1 VGCAVRRMG
10 VSAYGRIG
18 ESIGRGRTAARK
30 SLGGVATGPNRG
42 ICSLP
47 RRGDRTQPGVSTP
60 GPLFGKMCPESG
72 TRSDSFGRVDNSIP
86 SPSTFWRH
94 LQGASGWNT
103 NPGLKPRAESFRP
116 FGAESRYGLV
126 MSKPMSTIPVRC
138 FYVIEQPPA
147 LNAT

>member
-1 VGCAVRRMG
+1 MG
-10 VSAYGRIG
+10 PAAAGAYRRIG

-30 SLGGVATGPNRG
+30 SLEGVATRANRS

-47 RRGDRTQPGVSTP
+47 RRGDRTQPGVLTP
-60 GPLFGKMCPESG
+60 GPLFEGMCPENG
-72 TRSDSFGRVDNSIP
+72 TRSDSFGLIDNSIP

-94 LQGASGWNT
+94 LQGASGGNT

-126 MSKPMSTIPVRC
+126 KSMPMSTIPVRC
-138 FYVIEQPPA
+138 IYVIEQPPA